1 MTKAMFDR
9 LSPGLNGHFLIR
21 LLIVSYFI
29 ALSIGLIDGTDMS
42 MLTSPF
48 LPALPA
54 SIAANAGVIALSAL
68 ILFGVH
74 RRIAALLLAL
84 CLFWCSYLGSL
95 GHVGTVDVGAFWRD
109 LALIGALL
117 LTYSDGNRLALGSY
131 ALPEGGLL
139 EPSAQANEQDNPS
152 MKDTPKRQLS
162 KKSLYRNDLDL
173 VRAQ

>member
-29 ALSIGLIDGTDMS
+29 ALSIGLIDGTDLS

-48 LPALPA
+48 LPALHA
-54 SIAANAGVIALSAL
+54 SIVANAGVIALSAL
-68 ILFGVH
+68 ILLDVH
-74 RRIAALLLAL
+74 RRAAALLLAL
-84 CLFWCSYLGSL
+84 FLFWCSYLGSL

-117 LTYSDGNRLALGSY
+117 LTYSDGNRLSLGSY
-131 ALPEGGLL
+131 TLPEGGLL
-139 EPSAQANEQDNPS
+139 EPSAQNSVEDGS
-152 MKDTPKRQLS
+152 LKKDAPKRQLS
-162 KKSLYRNDLDL
+162 KKSLYRNDLDF
-173 VRAQ
+173 VRTQ